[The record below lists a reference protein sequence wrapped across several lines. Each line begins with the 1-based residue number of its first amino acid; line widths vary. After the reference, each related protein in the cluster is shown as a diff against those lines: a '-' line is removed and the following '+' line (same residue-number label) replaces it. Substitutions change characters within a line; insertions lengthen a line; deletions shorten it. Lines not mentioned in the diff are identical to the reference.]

1 MKINLLRQK
10 ILDLAIRGKLVPQD
24 PNDEPA
30 SILLERIRAEK
41 ERLIA
46 EGKIKCPKKAKTT
59 SSESH
64 YQKFTPPFA
73 IPESWEWVDFENIFD
88 NINSTPYQIKQSIIQ
103 PFGKYEVISQGQN
116 EIDGYSDD
124 DTKVFRFGNSCIVF
138 GDHTLNVKFR
148 NKEFV
153 VGADGVKLLLPKI
166 YPKYGYL
173 LIQWRANNI
182 KKRGYSRH
190 FQFISNSKFPIPPYL
205 EQQRIVRIFNNIIS
219 LVDDIE
225 ANKSLLFGKIRNAKS
240 KILDLAMQGKLVPQD
255 PADEPS
261 ADMLRRINPKAKII
275 TDNPQYQQFTPPF
288 DIPES
293 WQWVRL
299 DEICSI
305 KGGKRIPR
313 GKSFAKEKTSHAY
326 LRVTDMKNNT
336 IETSDLKYIDDEV
349 FEQIKNYTINTTDL
363 YLTIAG
369 TIGSVGII
377 PPEVDGMNLTEN
389 AAKLTDISCD
399 KVYLLYSLSSSFAQE
414 HFSSRFHQVAQP
426 KLSIETA
433 SSTFIPVPPL
443 NEQKRIVAK
452 IKELF
457 SVLDTIEASLQS

>member
-30 SILLERIRAEK
+30 SVLLERIRAEK
-41 ERLIA
+41 DRLIA
-46 EGKIKCPKKAKTT
+46 EGKIKRPKKAKAT

-275 TDNPQYQQFTPPF
+275 TDNPQYQQLPLGWSVAAIRDVFEMNP
-288 DIPES
+288 
-293 WQWVRL
+293 
-299 DEICSI
+299 
-305 KGGKRIPR
+305 
-313 GKSFAKEKTSHAY
+313 
-326 LRVTDMKNNT
+326 KNNADEE
-336 IETSDLKYIDDEV
+336 IEAGFVPMASIADGFNDSFDCTSRKWKE
-349 FEQIKNYTINTTDL
+349 IKNGFTHFADGD
-363 YLTIAG
+363 IAVAKISPCLENRKSMILRNLPNG
-369 TIGSVGII
+369 IGSGTTELLVFRSNAIYPEYGLLFFKSDSFINHCVGTFNGVVGQQRVGKNIVEDILIPI
-377 PPEVDGMNLTEN
+377 PPLE
-389 AAKLTDISCD
+389 
-399 KVYLLYSLSSSFAQE
+399 
-414 HFSSRFHQVAQP
+414 
-426 KLSIETA
+426 
-433 SSTFIPVPPL
+433 
-443 NEQKRIVAK
+443 EQKRIVKKVNALFGLLNEIESNLLTAK
-452 IKELF
+452 
-457 SVLDTIEASLQS
+457 S